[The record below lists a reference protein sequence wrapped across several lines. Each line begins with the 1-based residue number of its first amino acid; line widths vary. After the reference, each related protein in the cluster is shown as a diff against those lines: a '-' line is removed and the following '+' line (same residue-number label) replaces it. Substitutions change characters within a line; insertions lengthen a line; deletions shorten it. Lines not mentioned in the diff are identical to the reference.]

1 MIVRPVL
8 LIAVVL
14 SCLTTPLAA
23 QELPP
28 ATSPVPAKEQ
38 PLPSH
43 APTSKVEVFFGYTA
57 VHVLG
62 EPKPG
67 PIFMQG
73 VARGWGIRA
82 FDWNVNDRVA
92 FVVGSLDFGSSFAG
106 TRYSFLVGPRV
117 RFRPRHRVSPFAQLL
132 LGTCR
137 EASFDVESG
146 QFVNIATRLQTE
158 ISAGVDVRLS
168 RRFAWRAVQLEAR
181 SVVGNALPRHHLM
194 ASSGL
199 VIRFGTKK

>member
-1 MIVRPVL
+1 MVVRPVL
-8 LIAVVL
+8 LIAVAI

-28 ATSPVPAKEQ
+28 ATSPLPDRA
-38 PLPSH
+38 PLPSR
-43 APTSKVEVFFGYTA
+43 APAPKVEVFFGYTA
-57 VHVLG
+57 VHFLG

-67 PIFMQG
+67 PIFMHG
-73 VARGWGIRA
+73 VGRGWGIRA

-92 FVVGSLDFGSSFAG
+92 FVVGTLSFGSSSIG
-106 TRYSFLVGPRV
+106 TRYSFLVGPRA
-117 RFRPRHRVSPFAQLL
+117 RLRPQHRVSPFAQLL
-132 LGTCR
+132 VGTCR

-146 QFVNIATRLQTE
+146 QFESIATRLQTA

-168 RRFAWRAVQLEAR
+168 RWFAWRAVQLEAR
-181 SVVGNALPRHHLM
+181 SVVGDARPLHRLV
-194 ASSGL
+194 ATSGI

>member
-14 SCLTTPLAA
+14 SSLTAPLAA

-28 ATSPVPAKEQ
+28 ATSPLPARE

-43 APTSKVEVFFGYTA
+43 TPTPKVEVFFGYTA
-57 VHVLG
+57 VNFLG

-73 VARGWGIRA
+73 VGRGWGIRA
-82 FDWNVNDRVA
+82 FDWNINDRVA
-92 FVVGSLDFGSSFAG
+92 FVVGTLGFGSSSIG
-106 TRYSFLVGPRV
+106 TRYSFLVGPRA
-117 RFRPRHRVSPFAQLL
+117 RFRPQHRVSPFAQLL
-132 LGTCR
+132 VGTCR

-146 QFVNIATRLQTE
+146 QFVNIATRLQTA

-168 RRFAWRAVQLEAR
+168 RWIAWRAVQLEAR
-181 SVVGNALPRHHLM
+181 SVVGNAHPLHRLV
-194 ASSGL
+194 ASSGI